1 MLAEL
6 LLLIAMAPSLAN
18 AEPQILLDMVAY
30 KTEIVI
36 VDGQEVTKQVK
47 TTTIEPGQELEYIG
61 HCE

>member
-36 VDGQEVTKQVK
+36 VDGQEVTKQVE
-47 TTTIEPGQELEYIG
+47 TTTMKL
-61 HCE
+61 